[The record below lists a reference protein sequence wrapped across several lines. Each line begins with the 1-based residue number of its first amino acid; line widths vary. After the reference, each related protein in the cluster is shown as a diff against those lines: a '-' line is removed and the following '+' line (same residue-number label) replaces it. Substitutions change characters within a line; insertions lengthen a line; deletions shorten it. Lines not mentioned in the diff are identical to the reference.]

1 MHTPNHVLIV
11 DDDERIRFF
20 LTETLAKEG
29 YVVTAVGSGEEALDH
44 LRETPFDLAIL
55 DLKLGAGVGGLGVL
69 EAISWRWPAMA
80 RIILTGH
87 GTLDS
92 ALTAIQ
98 RGVDAY
104 VLKPVKPDQLR
115 RTVQEVLL
123 KQQKPAPASVDP
135 PDSSVLRR
143 GDFVV
148 DLARGTAQRGGQ
160 LLDLTGCEYGLL
172 VHLMRN
178 DHRIVS
184 PKELVLVVRQYECQ
198 HMQEARDIIQ
208 WYIYRLRRKVEPA
221 PAKPRHILN
230 VRGTGY
236 TFKP

>member
-20 LTETLAKEG
+20 LTETLEKEG
-29 YVVTAVGSGEEALDH
+29 FVVTAVSSGEKALDH

-55 DLKLGAGVGGLGVL
+55 DLKLGAGVGGLDVL
-69 EAISWRWPAMA
+69 GAISWRWPEMA

-92 ALTAIQ
+92 ALDAIRQ
-98 RGVDAY
+98 GVDAY
-104 VLKPVKPDQLR
+104 LLKPVKPDQVR
-115 RTVQEVLL
+115 RTVQEVLN
-123 KQQKPAPASVDP
+123 KQRSPAAPEVEP
-135 PDSSVLRR
+135 PGSSILRR
-143 GDFVV
+143 GGFVV
-148 DLARGTAQRGGQ
+148 DLARSTAARNGES
-160 LLDLTGCEYGLL
+160 LNLTACEFALL

-178 DHRIVS
+178 DHRIIS
-184 PKELVLVVRQYECQ
+184 PKELVQVVRQYECE
-198 HMQEARDIIQ
+198 HLQEARDIIK
-208 WYIYRLRRKVEPA
+208 WYIYRLRRKVEPV
-221 PAKPRHILN
+221 PSKPRHILN